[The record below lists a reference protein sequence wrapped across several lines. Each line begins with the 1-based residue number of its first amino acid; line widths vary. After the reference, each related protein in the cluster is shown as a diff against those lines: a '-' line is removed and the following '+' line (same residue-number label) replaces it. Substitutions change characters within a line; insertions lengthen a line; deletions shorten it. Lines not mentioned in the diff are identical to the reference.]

1 MLFVTKN
8 KLAHSLFT
16 SSNRKVLTFV
26 FLDHAIFFKTQ
37 IDMRHPMKNFTRHF
51 FLLLSF
57 LAFAQISQAQLL
69 KFGLRAGVSST
80 DLSADDLL
88 ITNLDGLQELSVK
101 AGDARIGV
109 HGGIFA
115 RINIPVLPIF
125 IQPELLFSSVGGE
138 YEVSSVIN
146 GSTEN
151 ETSIKDVNFSRLD
164 IPALIGTKFGPLRL
178 NAGPIFTFIL
188 NEDNGFADAVREAS
202 QISNAEQDN
211 NGATVGYQAG
221 VGLDLWKLALDVKYE
236 GNLSKLGNGVTVG
249 GNRYN
254 FDTRNSQVV
263 FSLGY
268 FF

>member
-1 MLFVTKN
+1 MKYLF
-8 KLAHSLFT
+8 LIIC
-16 SSNRKVLTFV
+16 
-26 FLDHAIFFKTQ
+26 FLSVVQ
-37 IDMRHPMKNFTRHF
+37 
-51 FLLLSF
+51 LSE
-57 LAFAQISQAQLL
+57 AQLL

-88 ITNLDGLQELSVK
+88 ITNLDGLQELSIK
-101 AGDARIGV
+101 AGNSRVGV

-115 RINIPVLPIF
+115 RINIPVIPIY

-138 YEVSSVIN
+138 YEVSSVT
-146 GSTEN
+146 GGTS

-164 IPALIGTKFGPLRL
+164 IPALLGTKLGPLRV

-188 NEDNGFADAVREAS
+188 SEDNGFADAVREAS
-202 QISNAEQDN
+202 EITNAEQDN

-221 VGLDLWKLALDVKYE
+221 LGLDLWKLALDVKYE
-236 GNLSKLGNGVTVG
+236 GNLSKLGEGVTLR